1 MAGIVFVSQD
11 GEEQDVM
18 SPWKLYVPI
27 ARTMKEVGVAQ

>member
-1 MAGIVFVSQD
+1 MAGIVCVSQD